1 MSTLFT
7 GELIVAKWSE
17 IQKHLKV
24 QWDIDDADE
33 VQEITAAKTP
43 MKKYDKWI
51 QTNLVR
57 KSILSSGE
65 IIVVEKEELIMKK
78 CVENQEI

>member
-1 MSTLFT
+1 VWHVIKLLQWKIGWINLSRMSTLCT
-7 GELIVAKWSE
+7 GELIVAKCLE

-51 QTNLVR
+51 
-57 KSILSSGE
+57 
-65 IIVVEKEELIMKK
+65 
-78 CVENQEI
+78 